1 MITHRF
7 ALSDAVRAF
16 EVAANKRETGA
27 IKVIIRP
34 R

>member
-1 MITHRF
+1 MITPRF
-7 ALSDAVRAF
+7 ALGDAVRAF
-16 EVAANKRETGA
+16 AVAANKHETGA